1 MTDEYPPGLH
11 LVGPGPEEPPPEEWD
26 RPERDD
32 SPEAEA
38 YRLVLDLIAREA
50 AALRDGLPEP
60 GLTTRQRVQRI
71 RANLDLI
78 EDWTPNEGA
87 PQ

>member
-1 MTDEYPPGLH
+1 MSDEYPPALH
-11 LVGPGPEEPPPEEWD
+11 LVGAGEEPAPDETPPEEWD
-26 RPERDD
+26 RPE
-32 SPEAEA
+32 AEA
-38 YRLVLDLIAREA
+38 YRLILDLIAREA